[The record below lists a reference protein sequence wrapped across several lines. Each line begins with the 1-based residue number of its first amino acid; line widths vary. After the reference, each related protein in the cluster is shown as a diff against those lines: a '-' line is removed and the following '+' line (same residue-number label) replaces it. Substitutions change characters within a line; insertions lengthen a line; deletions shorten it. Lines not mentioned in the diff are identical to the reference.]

1 MPNAMII
8 SLSSFHSYTI
18 SWITMAINSENIS
31 EYLCYSL
38 QECNKAEDLI
48 ENNRKSELDILKLFM
63 LFLY

>member
-1 MPNAMII
+1 
-8 SLSSFHSYTI
+8 
-18 SWITMAINSENIS
+18 MAINSENIS